1 MPHPALWP
9 VREAHRETPELPTSS
24 HVQNLIPPQ
33 ASPQSH
39 TPRLPST
46 IDETP
51 HLSAG
56 SPLKF
61 QSLSPRS
68 LAAAPDQTAPNERD
82 EHSTRRAL
90 ANPFCNAPRL
100 KPSSTAPA
108 MPSVMVDEAS
118 SQLRLYRSFA
128 GFDAGGDTQPM
139 DSQIY
144 KQYTS
149 TRISRDEDD
158 WEVSQPTGQDVTLH
172 TGDAGYVNLVDEWE
186 KNRAHEE
193 VEESMSSDSIDEL
206 SPSTQD
212 RVRSATSPKF
222 CKPETPTRSSRKRN
236 HQGEVLSS
244 VTRTPGSALTAFFAN
259 ANVNGAGAAA
269 MSLSQAFNPTQAPSS
284 PLPNAPTSDPVFQ
297 RPSPNFFAIARSS
310 PSAVQSSPTKAMRS
324 EVSRAYTEPASMSS
338 PMKQTRSDVP
348 RFMTEPRDTYTT
360 MKESQERREAQRRKE
375 EEELLRLRSEEED
388 DDFGDEP
395 TAAEQLVARQRAREA
410 LVAKTSV
417 EFAKLSAPP
426 RGKQDMRK
434 KVLLSS
440 GGAYVTPAR
449 SGRRRNE
456 VIEIS
461 PDTLREEGFSDAG
474 SADELTISPKTVG
487 KAADMRNRDLQIPM
501 TSSRRQMSLPDTQS
515 PSLRGSSEARERLED
530 QDNHKSSPRHA
541 LVDGSPLENVP
552 QPNASGTAG
561 TQTVAVADS
570 QPEIID
576 AQEYPVPP
584 SAIDSIALD
593 AKGRILQS
601 QLASLTDT
609 ARAEINAALLGGA
622 ASSSLPRPPVSSDQ
636 LLKGAADERMPSS
649 PPLLPQTA
657 EVEEDEDVEVSDDE
671 VDLVGYQGRQQGK
684 GPQKLSVSA
693 SATDDGS
700 SVQTSTSAVTKLQVN
715 DHSNSVAQTT
725 IPETDPAE
733 ELDSPAPEAS
743 PHGSRTA
750 IATSSAAV
758 GSEHLLPHTLN
769 TNSTTLFETARSHL
783 TASPTKAHSTRASQ
797 STPKQHGIRRFADLA
812 RDPTPEKPTD
822 VDLDV
827 NLITA
832 EDKEF
837 EAIMSG
843 SSPVHHGRKRR
854 KVYSTRTLRQ
864 PTLARP
870 VPPSEPP
877 SSKPEAA
884 PSPSKTPHSPS
895 NTQKRETQGAAAALQ
910 ARGAA
915 ILRTP
920 AVLKPGRLSRPLR
933 KTGNEQSPALKA
945 TAGAVARAKRV
956 FGATT
961 EIAETPQSKSS
972 EASSAH
978 TGLEAHLQRRIEL
991 LPLQTDAGTEHGNAQ
1006 GRSNDANA
1014 LDGNT
1019 GDIIVPNRVLALFKG
1034 GNMSFYPA
1042 TCVGISHANG
1052 LRFKVRFDDGTVVD
1066 LEPKGVRGLDLK
1078 IGDLVKVDLS
1088 KMRQK
1093 SYIVQGFKDQ
1103 IAAPDSE
1110 GFPLTDQHGHKTLIL
1125 AAKGRDS
1132 LAGGNAPTA
1141 DETVEVPVT
1150 NIYLT
1155 QSMWN
1160 RFQSRIYNHTPAVPI
1175 LSSRLQTPTTEPSI
1189 PGTPTSRSRRQTM
1202 TTLNPPILRAASD
1215 ASLGTTMATSGL
1227 FAGMAFAVSFTAKD
1241 PTKRD
1246 STKHAAPSPRD
1257 ATIALIASHGGILL
1271 EPGFD
1276 VLFEIDG
1283 ALPTP
1288 AKPRTPLESPDKTK
1302 QADPADAT
1310 EAFRLTPQA
1319 ATLGFVAL
1327 IADAHSRRA
1336 KYMQALALGL
1346 PCLHHRWLL
1355 DCVSASAIL
1364 PWAAYLLP
1372 AGSSNFLAGA
1382 VRSRVLAPYPAQEA
1396 RFKEVVARR
1405 DRLLGGR
1412 SVVLVMGK
1420 GRQEER
1426 RRAYLFLT
1434 YALGARRIC
1443 KVRDLEGAR
1452 EALDHGEGEWDWVYV
1467 EGVEEAR
1474 KVLGGT
1480 PPVAA
1485 GKKRKRGVEV
1495 EEEERKSRNE
1505 VKIVGDEFVIQ
1516 SLILGELSEE

>member
-1 MPHPALWP
+1 
-9 VREAHRETPELPTSS
+9 
-24 HVQNLIPPQ
+24 
-33 ASPQSH
+33 
-39 TPRLPST
+39 
-46 IDETP
+46 
-51 HLSAG
+51 
-56 SPLKF
+56 
-61 QSLSPRS
+61 
-68 LAAAPDQTAPNERD
+68 
-82 EHSTRRAL
+82 
-90 ANPFCNAPRL
+90 
-100 KPSSTAPA
+100 

-172 TGDAGYVNLVDEWE
+172 TGDAGYVNLVEEWE

-193 VEESMSSDSIDEL
+193 VGESMSSDSIDEL

-222 CKPETPTRSSRKRN
+222 RKPETPTRSSRKRN
-236 HQGEVLSS
+236 HHGEILSS
-244 VTRTPGSALTAFFAN
+244 VTRTPGSALTAFFGN

-324 EVSRAYTEPASMSS
+324 ELSRSYTEPASMSS
-338 PMKQTRSDVP
+338 PMKQTRSDIP
-348 RFMTEPRDTYTT
+348 RFMTEPRGTYTT

-449 SGRRRNE
+449 SVRRRNE
-456 VIEIS
+456 IIEIS
-461 PDTLREEGFSDAG
+461 PDTPQEEGFSDGG
-474 SADELTISPKTVG
+474 SADELTTSPKTVG
-487 KAADMRNRDLQIPM
+487 KAADVHNRDLQVPM
-501 TSSRRQMSLPDTQS
+501 TSSRQQRSLPDTQS
-515 PSLRGSSEARERLED
+515 PALRGSSEVRERLEE
-530 QDNHKSSPRHA
+530 QDNHKSSPQHA
-541 LVDGSPLENVP
+541 LVDGSPLEKEP
-552 QPNASGTAG
+552 QPDASGTAG

-576 AQEYPVPP
+576 AQDHGVLPP
-584 SAIDSIALD
+584 AVDSASTD
-593 AKGRILQS
+593 ANGRFLQS

-609 ARAEINAALLGGA
+609 ARAEINAALLNA
-622 ASSSLPRPPVSSDQ
+622 VDSSSLPRPPVSSDQ
-636 LLKGAADERMPSS
+636 LLRGAADERMPSS
-649 PPLLPQTA
+649 PPILPHIA
-657 EVEEDEDVEVSDDE
+657 EVEEDQDVEMSDDE
-671 VDLVGYQGRQQGK
+671 VDLIGYQGKQEDKR
-684 GPQKLSVSA
+684 PQKPTASARAAGEGSSGQTSA
-693 SATDDGS
+693 STA
-700 SVQTSTSAVTKLQVN
+700 TKLHVN
-715 DHSNSVAQTT
+715 DCSNSVAQTT

-743 PHGSRTA
+743 AHGSRTA
-750 IATSSAAV
+750 TATSSAAV
-758 GSEHLLPHTLN
+758 GSEHILPHTL
-769 TNSTTLFETARSHL
+769 STTGTTRFETARSHL
-783 TASPTKAHSTRASQ
+783 IASPTKTHSTRASQ
-797 STPKQHGIRRFADLA
+797 STPKPHGIRRFADIA
-812 RDPTPEKPTD
+812 RDPTPEESMD
-822 VDLDV
+822 VDLDI

-854 KVYSTRTLRQ
+854 KVYSARTLNQ

-884 PSPSKTPHSPS
+884 PSPSETPQSPS
-895 NTQKRETQGAAAALQ
+895 NTQKREAQGAAAAVQ

-920 AVLKPGRLSRPLR
+920 AVPKPGRLSRPVR

-972 EASSAH
+972 DASSAH
-978 TGLEAHLQRRIEL
+978 TGLEAHLPRRIEL
-991 LPLQTDAGTEHGNAQ
+991 PRLQTDTGVEHDTSQ
-1006 GRSNDANA
+1006 GRSNDAIVVP
-1014 LDGNT
+1014 GST
-1019 GDIIVPNRVLALFKG
+1019 GDVIVPNRVLALFKG

-1042 TCVGISHANG
+1042 TCVGVSHANG

-1066 LEPKGVRGLDLK
+1066 LEPKGVRSLDLQ
-1078 IGDLVKVDLS
+1078 IGDLVKVDLG

-1093 SYIVQGFKDQ
+1093 SYIIQGFRNRVT
-1103 IAAPDSE
+1103 APDSE
-1110 GFPLTDQHGHKTLIL
+1110 SFPLTDQHGHRTLLL

-1132 LAGGNAPTA
+1132 LANGNAPAA
-1141 DETVEVPVT
+1141 DETVEQPPA
-1150 NIYLT
+1150 NPDHRALRPRHADFPLAPADNDNS
-1155 QSMWN
+1155 QSA
-1160 RFQSRIYNHTPAVPI
+1160 NH
-1175 LSSRLQTPTTEPSI
+1175 
-1189 PGTPTSRSRRQTM
+1189 SRRFRRFHQHS
-1202 TTLNPPILRAASD
+1202 NNQRPLRRH
-1215 ASLGTTMATSGL
+1215 GL
-1227 FAGMAFAVSFTAKD
+1227 CRLLHREGHDQERHHQARR
-1241 PTKRD
+1241 PL
-1246 STKHAAPSPRD
+1246 PRD
-1257 ATIALIASHGGILL
+1257 ATIALITSHGGLLL

-1283 ALPTP
+1283 AAPTP
-1288 AKPRTPLESPDKTK
+1288 VKPRSPLKTPGTTTSLTTTTSATSAT
-1302 QADPADAT
+1302 ADADAT
-1310 EAFRLTPQA
+1310 DAFRLTPEA

-1327 IADAHSRRA
+1327 IADTHSRRA

-1355 DCVSASAIL
+1355 DCVSTNSIL
-1364 PWAAYLLP
+1364 PWAPYLLP

-1382 VRSRVLAPYPAQEA
+1382 VRSRVLAPYPAAEA
-1396 RFKEVVARR
+1396 RFREVVARR
-1405 DRLLGGR
+1405 ERLLGGR
-1412 SVVLVMGK
+1412 NVVLVMGK

-1434 YALGARRIC
+1434 YALG
-1443 KVRDLEGAR
+1443 G
-1452 EALDHGEGEWDWVYV
+1452 GEWDWVYV

-1474 KVLGGT
+1474 KVLGGG
-1480 PPVAA
+1480 PGAA
-1485 GKKRKRGVEV
+1485 AVGGRKRKRKRGA
-1495 EEEERKSRNE
+1495 EEAEMDGAKRKE